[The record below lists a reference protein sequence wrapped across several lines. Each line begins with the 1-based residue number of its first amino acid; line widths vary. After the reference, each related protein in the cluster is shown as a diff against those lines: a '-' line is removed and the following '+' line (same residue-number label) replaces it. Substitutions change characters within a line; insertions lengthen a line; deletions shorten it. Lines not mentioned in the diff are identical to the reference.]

1 MWSVF
6 GESSFPG
13 FVDGCLLIVLLHGE
27 EGGRKRKK
35 EGENEG
41 ERKKEKERGRRER
54 RKEREHFLV
63 SLLIKTLNS
72 SRGPHPHDL

>member
-41 ERKKEKERGRRER
+41 ERKKEKERG
-54 RKEREHFLV
+54 KEREKKGERALSGV
-63 SLLIKTLNS
+63 SSYKDTKLIT
-72 SRGPHPHDL
+72 RAPPP